1 MSWLLNGA
9 IPPLVGIREEGRAEK
24 PNVYFDRRGEWP
36 RPELYPADEY
46 AHLVE
51 EGWEW
56 VDD

>member
-1 MSWLLNGA
+1 MCTL
-9 IPPLVGIREEGRAEK
+9 IVE
-24 PNVYFDRRGEWP
+24 GEWP